1 MEPVIGM
8 DVSKGNSVI
17 QAFLRRNEPSGKAEQ
32 IYHNEQ
38 GLERL
43 STFCTELE
51 SAATIPQ
58 IIEIEIGEW
67 KNSKKLKWM
76 LTGERYYRNET
87 AILERERTAIGSSG
101 AKEPVGNLANNK
113 IPHAFARKLVDQKV
127 GYLLGKPMSIQ
138 TKNDTYHK
146 TLTHIFND
154 AMMRRL
160 QSIGEEA
167 INKGISWLH
176 PYYNESGDLCFKK
189 MKSEE
194 IIPLWKDEE
203 HTELMA
209 VIRVYD
215 VVVYNGLNRSTV
227 TKVEWWDVNGVRRYV
242 VQNGLVPDVET
253 GEEGSHFTLIVGDEE
268 KPMNWERVPF
278 IAWKYNSRE
287 QPLIEIIK
295 ELVDDYDRNKSDN
308 SNNIEDLPNS
318 IYVVDNYDG
327 TSGSEFRKNIS
338 IYRTVFT
345 REGGSVKSVNI
356 KINTE
361 GYTKKK
367 RCSAFSFCV
376 KLQAFH
382 VQAITSG

>member
-1 MEPVIGM
+1 MFFLFGDEMEDI
-8 DVSKGNSVI
+8 
-17 QAFLRRNEPSGKAEQ
+17 
-32 IYHNEQ
+32 
-38 GLERL
+38 ERIIR
-43 STFCTELE
+43 EGAE

-113 IPHAFARKLVDQKV
+113 IPHAFARKLVDQNV

-146 TLTHIFND
+146 TLTDIFND

-242 VQNGLVPDVET
+242 VQNGLVPDVEA

-278 IAWKYNSRE
+278 IAWKY
-287 QPLIEIIK
+287 K
-295 ELVDDYDRNKSDN
+295 FKGTTVDRD
-308 SNNIEDLPNS
+308 
-318 IYVVDNYDG
+318 
-327 TSGSEFRKNIS
+327 
-338 IYRTVFT
+338 
-345 REGGSVKSVNI
+345 
-356 KINTE
+356 
-361 GYTKKK
+361 
-367 RCSAFSFCV
+367 
-376 KLQAFH
+376 H
-382 VQAITSG
+382 